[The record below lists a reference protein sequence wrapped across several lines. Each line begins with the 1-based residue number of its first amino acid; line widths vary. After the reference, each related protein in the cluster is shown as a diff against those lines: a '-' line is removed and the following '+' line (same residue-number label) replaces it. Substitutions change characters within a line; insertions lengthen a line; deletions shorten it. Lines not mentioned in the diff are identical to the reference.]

1 MFRKL
6 ILSAIVA
13 ASTLTGLG
21 LTTTAQAHEPT
32 YGRDWERRDRW
43 DRDRY
48 EVLVRHRGHWD
59 SVGIYS
65 DRDDAWRAAR
75 QIERRGGDAQ
85 VRKVEFGRR

>member
-13 ASTLTGLG
+13 AGALTGVG
-21 LTTTAQAHEPT
+21 LTAPAQAHEPT
-32 YGRDWERRDRW
+32 HGRDWDRRDRW
-43 DRDRY
+43 DRF

-75 QIERRGGDAQ
+75 QIERRGGDAR